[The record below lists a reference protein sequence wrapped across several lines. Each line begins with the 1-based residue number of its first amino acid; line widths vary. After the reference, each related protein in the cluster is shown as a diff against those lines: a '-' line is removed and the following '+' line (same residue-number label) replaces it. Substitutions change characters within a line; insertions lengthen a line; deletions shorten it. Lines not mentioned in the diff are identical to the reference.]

1 MNLTGQAIRQKSPKA
16 KPNPAYLAKVR
27 ALPCIICTSF
37 GLPQNS
43 ATTAHHPIHDRYATR
58 RVPDEMAIP
67 LCDGC
72 HQGDFDTSKVAV
84 HREPAKWKR
93 LYGADHEYIA
103 ITQDMIER
111 TEANTI

>member
-1 MNLTGQAIRQKSPKA
+1 MNLTGRPIAAKPERA

-37 GLPQNS
+37 GLPQLS
-43 ATTAHHPIHDRYATR
+43 PTTAHHPIHDRYATR
-58 RVPDEMAIP
+58 KVPDELAIP
-67 LCDGC
+67 LCNGC

-93 LYGADHEYIA
+93 LYGADHEYID

-111 TEANTI
+111 MEANTI